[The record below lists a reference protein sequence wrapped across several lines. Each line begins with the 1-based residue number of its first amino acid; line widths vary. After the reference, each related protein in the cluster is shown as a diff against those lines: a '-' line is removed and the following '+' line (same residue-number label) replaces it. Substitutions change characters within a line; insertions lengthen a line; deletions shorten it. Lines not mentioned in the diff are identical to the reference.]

1 MEDKAPQYDPLAE
14 LDATDDGEF
23 SAEAAAKRLESGKEA
38 EAGSD
43 VPLRQRERKV
53 LLVEPLAKDMQVM
66 RRAILLQSPL
76 FDVFAVTTAEDALE
90 QARDGGFDA
99 IVCSNDLPDVP
110 SDQFDLV
117 LKRIITVSPFSPV
130 IVVTAQDSPE
140 LALKLLL
147 AGASDYLPKFGEF
160 QRFLPRT
167 ITTNLQRA
175 IIVEN
180 LKEMYE
186 KVEQSSRDEAL
197 LNRFVVNIHSSLDLQ
212 DILDKATQSLLEEF
226 NASRAIICL
235 LTGEENQMRIAR
247 QRTREELVS
256 ITDKSALFSK
266 YHDML
271 LDVGERRPLVV
282 MQDDTFTFAKDVK
295 NEMLQ
300 YHIRSML
307 MMPLV
312 YRGKLTGLLHL
323 DEQRH
328 ARLWTARDINILNR
342 IASQLSIALFQARL
356 YQINEAQS
364 NSISK
369 LTELCAELNKA
380 VNNTKEM
387 TERTESREKVRIK
400 LSSREIE
407 VLKKVAQGLS
417 NKEIAEELHITEGTT
432 EVHVSRLRKKL
443 NLSTRAALVRYA
455 YENHLS

>member
-1 MEDKAPQYDPLAE
+1 
-14 LDATDDGEF
+14 
-23 SAEAAAKRLESGKEA
+23 
-38 EAGSD
+38 
-43 VPLRQRERKV
+43 
-53 LLVEPLAKDMQVM
+53 
-66 RRAILLQSPL
+66 
-76 FDVFAVTTAEDALE
+76 
-90 QARDGGFDA
+90 
-99 IVCSNDLPDVP
+99 
-110 SDQFDLV
+110 
-117 LKRIITVSPFSPV
+117 
-130 IVVTAQDSPE
+130 
-140 LALKLLL
+140 
-147 AGASDYLPKFGEF
+147 
-160 QRFLPRT
+160 
-167 ITTNLQRA
+167 
-175 IIVEN
+175 
-180 LKEMYE
+180 
-186 KVEQSSRDEAL
+186 
-197 LNRFVVNIHSSLDLQ
+197 SSLDLQ

-256 ITDKSALFSK
+256 ISDKSALFSK

-323 DEQRH
+323 DEQRN